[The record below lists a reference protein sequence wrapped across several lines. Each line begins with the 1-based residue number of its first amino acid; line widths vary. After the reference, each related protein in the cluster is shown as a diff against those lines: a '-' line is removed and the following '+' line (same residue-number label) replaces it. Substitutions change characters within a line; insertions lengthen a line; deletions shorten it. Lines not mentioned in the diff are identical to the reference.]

1 MQTFKPLEYLK
12 IDIANSFG
20 LDKKDWC
27 ERIKWFDDNEH
38 QLMNLMKDA
47 ENVAQY
53 YAGLVALRD
62 IKAGKPT
69 GYLISLD
76 ATSSGIQ
83 ILSVLTGDRKAA
95 QVCNV
100 LDTGHRRDA
109 YTDLYKVMQTKV
121 VEICGATGSKFER
134 GDLKQAIMTSYYGS
148 KAIPKKVFGDG
159 ALLMAFYKTLEEET
173 PYAWKLNKAFLDMWD
188 PEAHM
193 YDWVMPDNFH
203 VKIKVMDKVQETVV
217 FMGEA
222 FTTERSENRPTPS
235 GRSIGANVTHSIDG
249 FIVRELERRCNYDPR
264 MRARVQQ
271 TIIDGPGEKVEN
283 LMVKTL
289 WDLYQQ
295 SGYLSARILDYL
307 DSSNIHMVDTDVI
320 QDMLD
325 SMPEKPFEVIA
336 VHDCF
341 KVHLNYGNDLRK
353 QYNLQLSLIAKS
365 NLLSYV
371 LTQLLGYDIP
381 VVKKSHFAD
390 EVLHANYALS

>member
-1 MQTFKPLEYLK
+1 MQTFKALEYLK

-20 LDKKDWC
+20 LDKKDWD
-27 ERIKWFDDNEH
+27 ERIKWFDENEH
-38 QLMNLMKDA
+38 QLMNLMQDA

-62 IKAGKPT
+62 VKAGKPT

-109 YTDLYKVMQTKV
+109 YTDLYRMMQAKV
-121 VEICGATGSKFER
+121 VEICGATGSKFAR
-134 GDLKQAIMTSYYGS
+134 ADLKQAIMTSYYGS
-148 KAIPKKVFGDG
+148 QAVPKKVFGDG
-159 ALLMAFYKTLEEET
+159 NLLMAFYKTLEEET
-173 PYAWKLNKAFLDMWD
+173 PHAWALNKAFLKMWD
-188 PEAHM
+188 PEAPI
-193 YDWVMPDNFH
+193 YEWVMPDNFH

-222 FTTERSENRPTPS
+222 FTTERSENQPTPS

-249 FIVRELERRCNYDPR
+249 FIVRELERRCDYDPR
-264 MRARVQQ
+264 VKTRVQQ
-271 TIIDGPGEKVEN
+271 AIIDGPGEKVDDD
-283 LMVKTL
+283 MVKTL
-289 WDLYQQ
+289 WETYQR
-295 SGYLSARILDYL
+295 SGYLSARVLDYL
-307 DSSNIHMVDTDVI
+307 DTSNIHMVDTDAI

-325 SMPEKPFEVIA
+325 SMPEKPFKVIP

-341 KVHLNYGNDLRK
+341 KVHPNYGNDLRK

-365 NLLSYV
+365 NMLSFV
-371 LTQLLGYDIP
+371 LSQFLGYDVP
-381 VVKKSHFAD
+381 VVKKYHFAD
-390 EVLHANYALS
+390 EVLNANYALS